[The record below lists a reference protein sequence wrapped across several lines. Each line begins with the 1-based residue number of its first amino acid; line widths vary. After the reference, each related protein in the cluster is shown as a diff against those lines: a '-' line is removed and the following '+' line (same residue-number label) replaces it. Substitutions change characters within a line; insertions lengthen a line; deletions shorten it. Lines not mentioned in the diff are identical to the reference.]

1 MPWRLRS
8 GGAGFRAWAGGFR
21 AWAGGFRAWAGG
33 FRAWAGGFRA
43 WAGGWQ
49 DSASGLSPELP
60 SENDAIWEQ
69 IKLKDTHNIIHHFG
83 EGIKVA
89 IIDTGLDLNHEG
101 LQGFLAP
108 SSEWK
113 DFIDG
118 DNLPQEVAPSSNGDS
133 SYGHGTAIAGIIM
146 QVAP

>member
-1 MPWRLRS
+1 MAL
-8 GGAGFRAWAGGFR
+8 GLGLVALGLGLVAGN
-21 AWAGGFRAWAGG
+21 
-33 FRAWAGGFRA
+33 
-43 WAGGWQ
+43 
-49 DSASGLSPELP
+49 DASELSPGVP

-69 IKLKDTHNIIHHFG
+69 IKPKDTHNIIHHFG
-83 EGIKVA
+83 EGVKVA

-118 DNLPQEVAPSSNGDS
+118 DNLPSRGCTQSDGDS

-146 QVAP
+146 QVAPKATIFAHIRVLDADGLGDVVQCGFSH